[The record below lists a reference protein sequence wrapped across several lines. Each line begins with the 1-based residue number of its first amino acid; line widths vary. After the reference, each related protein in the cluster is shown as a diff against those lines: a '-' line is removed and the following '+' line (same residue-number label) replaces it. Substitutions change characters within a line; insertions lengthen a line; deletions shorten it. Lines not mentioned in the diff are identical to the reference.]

1 MASGGRPVV
10 PPADPLAPLALV
22 EARRVGGSAAGE
34 LDAVLADLEA
44 WVNLD
49 TPSDDVAALDAFAG
63 VLAGT
68 LEGYG
73 LRPELVEA
81 GDGGRYLH
89 AVLEGAGRAKVA
101 LLCHHDT
108 VFPSGTAARRPFAR
122 RGKRVLGP
130 GVADMKGGIAVAA
143 HAARLMA
150 LGPRPFGRLEL
161 VSAPDEETREAGPP
175 ATLDRLRDFDAV
187 LCMECGRE
195 DHSVVSARKAGYWF
209 RVRALGRQ
217 EHAGVNPDGGR
228 NAVVALCREALRL
241 SGLHRARE
249 DLTLVVTEFRGGE
262 GLNTVPG
269 RAVLTGDLRAATA
282 DDVTWALEQIRD
294 LGERDGVELRAEE
307 MIYTPPMER
316 TSAAE
321 ALARAAIALGTSL
334 GHDFGEA
341 TTGGAS
347 DGSYAAD
354 ADIPTLDGLGPTG
367 GLDHTEHEY
376 AEVPTF
382 APRIG
387 VVAGLVA
394 AVEAGLLAHLA
405 GSDAATSTL
414 DQRSRLPRE

>member
-1 MASGGRPVV
+1 MASSVK
-10 PPADPLAPLALV
+10 PPAPRATG
-22 EARRVGGSAAGE
+22 EARLAFGRAAAE

-49 TPSDDVAALDAFAG
+49 TPSDDAAALDAFAE

-73 LRPELVEA
+73 MSPELVRA

-89 AVLEGAGRAKVA
+89 AVLEGSGRARVA

-122 RGKRVLGP
+122 ERAPGRRVRGP

-143 HAARLMA
+143 HAARILA
-150 LGPRPFGRLEL
+150 LGSRPFGRLEL
-161 VSAPDEETREAGPP
+161 VSAPDEELRMAGPP

-209 RVRALGRQ
+209 RLHAVGRQ

-228 NAVVALCREALRL
+228 NAVLAFAARRL
-241 SGLHRARE
+241 GWAGCTAPAKTSPSSSPSFAAGR
-249 DLTLVVTEFRGGE
+249 TEYR
-262 GLNTVPG
+262 PG
-269 RAVLTGDLRAATA
+269 RGVLTGDLRARTA
-282 DDVTWALEQIRD
+282 ADVGWALERIRGF
-294 LGERDGVELRAEE
+294 GEHDGVEIRAEE
-307 MIYTPPMER
+307 IVYTPPMER
-316 TSAAE
+316 TPAAA
-321 ALARAAIALGTSL
+321 ALARASIALGRNL
-334 GHDFGEA
+334 GHDFREA

-347 DGSYAAD
+347 DGSYAAEM
-354 ADIPTLDGLGPTG
+354 DIPTLDGLGPAG
-367 GLDHTEHEY
+367 GMDHTEHEY
-376 AEVPTF
+376 AEVSTF

-394 AVEAGLLAHLA
+394 AVEAGLLA
-405 GSDAATSTL
+405 DL
-414 DQRSRLPRE
+414 DRSERRR

>member
-1 MASGGRPVV
+1 MV
-10 PPADPLAPLALV
+10 PPADPLPPLALD
-22 EARRVGGSAAGE
+22 EARRVGGLAADE

-63 VLAGT
+63 VLAET

-73 LRPELVEA
+73 LRSELVEA

-89 AVLEGAGRAKVA
+89 AVLEGTGRAKVA

-228 NAVVALCREALRL
+228 NAVVALCREALRV
-241 SGLHRARE
+241 SGLHRGRE

-269 RAVLTGDLRAATA
+269 RAVLTGDLRARTA
-282 DDVTWALEQIRD
+282 DDIGWALGRIRD
-294 LGERDGVELRAEE
+294 FGEHDGVELRAEE
-307 MIYTPPMER
+307 VVYTPPMER
-316 TSAAE
+316 TPAAG
-321 ALARAAIALGTSL
+321 ALARTAIALGTSL

-347 DGSYAAD
+347 DGSYASD

-382 APRIG
+382 VPRIG
-387 VVAGLVA
+387 VVAGVVA
-394 AVEAGLLAHLA
+394 AVETGLFAHLA
-405 GSDAATSTL
+405 GSDVATSTL
-414 DQRSRLPRE
+414 DRRSRLLKE

>member
-1 MASGGRPVV
+1 VAS
-10 PPADPLAPLALV
+10 PAGLLSPLALD
-22 EARRVGGSAAGE
+22 EARRVGEAAASE

-49 TPSDDVAALDAFAG
+49 TPSYDVAALDAFAG
-63 VLAGT
+63 VLAET
-68 LEGYG
+68 LERYG
-73 LRPELVEA
+73 LRSELVEA

-89 AVLEGAGRAKVA
+89 AVLEGPGRARVA

-108 VFPSGTAARRPFAR
+108 VFPLGTAARRPFAR
-122 RGKRVLGP
+122 EGERVLGP
-130 GVADMKGGIAVAA
+130 GVADMKGGIAVAV
-143 HAARLMA
+143 HATRLMA
-150 LGPRPFGRLEL
+150 LGPRPFGRLEI
-161 VSAPDEETREAGPP
+161 VSAPDEEIREAGPP
-175 ATLDRLRDFDAV
+175 ATLEHLRDFDAV
-187 LCMECGRE
+187 LCMECARE
-195 DHSVVSARKAGYWF
+195 DHSIVSARKAGYWF

-241 SGLHRARE
+241 SELHRSRE

-269 RAVLTGDLRAATA
+269 RAVLTGDLRARTA
-282 DDVTWALEQIRD
+282 DDLGWALEQIRD
-294 LGERDGVELRAEE
+294 FGEHDGVKLRAEE
-307 MIYTPPMER
+307 VVYTPPMER
-316 TSAAE
+316 TPAVE
-321 ALARAAIALGTSL
+321 ALAHTAIALGTKL

-354 ADIPTLDGLGPTG
+354 ADIPTLDGLGPAG

-394 AVEAGLLAHLA
+394 AVEAGLLEHLT
-405 GSDAATSTL
+405 GSDVTTSTL
-414 DQRSRLPRE
+414 DQHSRLPKG

>member
-73 LRPELVEA
+73 LRPELVGA

>member
-1 MASGGRPVV
+1 MSSVNPVAS
-10 PPADPLAPLALV
+10 LAIQ
-22 EARRVGGSAAGE
+22 EARRAYDSATDE
-34 LDAVLADLEA
+34 LEAVLADLES

-49 TPSDDVAALDAFAG
+49 TPSDEVAALDAFAEL
-63 VLAGT
+63 LAGT

-73 LRPELVEA
+73 LRPELVRA
-81 GDGGRYLH
+81 GRGGRYLH
-89 AVLEGAGRAKVA
+89 AVLDGPGHAKVA

-108 VFPSGTAARRPFAR
+108 VFPLGTAARRPFAR
-122 RGKRVLGP
+122 DGDLVHGP

-143 HAARLMA
+143 HAARLLA

-161 VSAPDEETREAGPP
+161 VSAPDEELRVAGAP

-187 LCMECGRE
+187 MCMECGRE

-209 RVRALGRQ
+209 RVRALGKQ

-228 NAVVALCREALRL
+228 NAVVALCREAIRI
-241 SGLHRARE
+241 SGLHHARE

-262 GLNTVPG
+262 SVNTVPG
-269 RAVLTGDLRAATA
+269 RAVLAGDLRARTT
-282 DDVTWALEQIRD
+282 DDLAWALDRIRGF
-294 LGERDGVELRAEE
+294 GEHDGVELRAEE
-307 MIYTPPMER
+307 MVYTPPMER
-316 TSAAE
+316 TPAVR
-321 ALARAAIALGTSL
+321 ALARAAIALGRNL
-334 GHDFGEA
+334 GHGFGEA

-347 DGSYAAD
+347 DGSFAAD
-354 ADIPTLDGLGPTG
+354 ANVPTLDGLGPTG

-376 AEVPTF
+376 AEVATF

-405 GSDAATSTL
+405 GTDVATSTL
-414 DQRSRLPRE
+414 DRRSRLPKE

>member
-1 MASGGRPVV
+1 MASPVK
-10 PPADPLAPLALV
+10 PPAPRATE
-22 EARRVGGSAAGE
+22 EARLAFGRAAAE

-49 TPSDDVAALDAFAG
+49 TPSDDATALDAFAE

-73 LRPELVEA
+73 MSPELVRA

-89 AVLEGAGRAKVA
+89 AVLEGSGRARVA

-108 VFPSGTAARRPFAR
+108 VFPSGTAARRPFERERAPGR
-122 RGKRVLGP
+122 RVRGP

-143 HAARLMA
+143 HAARILA
-150 LGPRPFGRLEL
+150 LGSRPFGRLEL
-161 VSAPDEETREAGPP
+161 VSAPDEELRMAGPP

-209 RVRALGRQ
+209 RLRAVGRQ

-228 NAVVALCREALRL
+228 NAVMALCREALRV
-241 SGLHRARE
+241 GALHRARE

-262 GLNTVPG
+262 NLNTVPG
-269 RAVLTGDLRAATA
+269 HAFLTGDLRARTA
-282 DDVTWALEQIRD
+282 ADVGWALERIRGF
-294 LGERDGVELRAEE
+294 GEHDGVEIRAEE
-307 MIYTPPMER
+307 VVYTPPMER
-316 TSAAE
+316 TPAAA
-321 ALARAAIALGTSL
+321 ALASASIALGRSL

-347 DGSYAAD
+347 DGSYASEI
-354 ADIPTLDGLGPTG
+354 DIPTLDGLGPAG
-367 GLDHTEHEY
+367 GMDHTEHEY
-376 AEVPTF
+376 AEVSTF

-394 AVEAGLLAHLA
+394 AVEAGLLADLDR
-405 GSDAATSTL
+405 SDAATPTL
-414 DQRSRLPRE
+414 DERSRLPKG

>member
-1 MASGGRPVV
+1 MA
-10 PPADPLAPLALV
+10 PPADTLSSLALD
-22 EARRVGGSAAGE
+22 EALRAFGSAASE
-34 LDAVLADLEA
+34 LDAVLADLET

-49 TPSDDVAALDAFAG
+49 TPSADVAALDAFAG

-68 LEGYG
+68 LESYG
-73 LRPELVEA
+73 LRSELVEA

-89 AVLEGAGRAKVA
+89 AVLEGSGRAKVA

-122 RGKRVLGP
+122 EGERVFGP

-143 HAARLMA
+143 HAARLLA

-161 VSAPDEETREAGPP
+161 VSAPDEEIRETGPP
-175 ATLDRLRDFDAV
+175 ATLERLRDFDAV

-195 DHSVVSARKAGYWF
+195 DHSIVSARKAGYWF
-209 RVRALGRQ
+209 RMRALGRQ

-228 NAVVALCREALRL
+228 NAVVALCREAIRV
-241 SGLHRARE
+241 SELHRARD

-269 RAVLTGDLRAATA
+269 RAILTGDLRARTA
-282 DDVTWALEQIRD
+282 GDVGWALERIRD
-294 LGERDGVELRAEE
+294 FGEHDGVELRAEE
-307 MIYTPPMER
+307 VIYTPPMER
-316 TSAAE
+316 TPAVE
-321 ALARAAIALGTSL
+321 ALARTAMAFGTKL
-334 GHDFGEA
+334 GHHFGEA

-347 DGSYAAD
+347 DGSYTAEAN
-354 ADIPTLDGLGPTG
+354 IPTLDGLGPTG

-405 GSDAATSTL
+405 GSDVATSAL
-414 DQRSRLPRE
+414 DQHSRLPKE

>member
-1 MASGGRPVV
+1 MVSGHSRVVCPVKS
-10 PPADPLAPLALV
+10 LAPLAV
-22 EARRVGGSAAGE
+22 EEARRVGAWAE
-34 LDAVLADLEA
+34 RDLDAVLGDLEA

-49 TPSDDVAALDAFAG
+49 TPSDDVVALDAFAED
-63 VLAGT
+63 LAAT
-68 LEGYG
+68 LEDYG
-73 LRPELVEA
+73 LRSELVAA

-89 AVLEGAGRAKVA
+89 AVLEGPGRAKVA

-122 RGKRVLGP
+122 EGERVRGP

-143 HAARLMA
+143 NAARLLA
-150 LGPRPFGRLEL
+150 LGPRPFSRLEL
-161 VSAPDEETREAGPP
+161 VSAPDEEIREAGPP

-228 NAVVALCREALRL
+228 NAIVALCREALRL
-241 SGLHRARE
+241 GGLHRARE

-269 RAVLTGDLRAATA
+269 RAVLTGDLRARTA
-282 DDVTWALEQIRD
+282 DDVGWAIDRIRD
-294 LGERDGVELRAEE
+294 FGEHDGIQLRAEE
-307 MIYTPPMER
+307 VVYTPPMER
-316 TSAAE
+316 TAAAG
-321 ALARAAIALGTSL
+321 ALARTAIALGASL
-334 GHDFGEA
+334 GQNFGEA
-341 TTGGAS
+341 VTGGAS
-347 DGSYAAD
+347 DGSFAAE

-367 GLDHTEHEY
+367 GMDHTEREY
-376 AEVPTF
+376 AEVATF

-387 VVAGLVA
+387 IVAGLVA
-394 AVEAGLLAHLA
+394 AVEAGLLADLDH
-405 GSDAATSTL
+405 SDTTTSTL
-414 DQRSRLPRE
+414 DERSRLPKE

>member
-1 MASGGRPVV
+1 MA
-10 PPADPLAPLALV
+10 PPADPLPPLALV

-34 LDAVLADLEA
+34 LDTVLADLEA

-294 LGERDGVELRAEE
+294 FGERDGVELRAEE

>member
-1 MASGGRPVV
+1 MSSAR
-10 PPADPLAPLALV
+10 PLAPGAIE
-22 EARRVGGSAAGE
+22 EARRAFGSAASE

-49 TPSDDVAALDAFAG
+49 TPSDDVAALDAFAE

-73 LRPELVEA
+73 LRSELVRA
-81 GDGGRYLH
+81 GSGGRYLN
-89 AVLEGAGRAKVA
+89 AVLDGPGRANVA

-108 VFPSGTAARRPFAR
+108 VFPLGTAARRPFR
-122 RGKRVLGP
+122 REGGRVYGP

-143 HAARLMA
+143 HAARLLA

-161 VSAPDEETREAGPP
+161 YSAPDEELREAGAP
-175 ATLDRLRDFDAV
+175 ATLDQLREFDAV
-187 LCMECGRE
+187 LCLECGRE

-209 RVRALGRQ
+209 RVRAMGKQ

-228 NAVVALCREALRL
+228 NAVVALCREALRI

-249 DLTLVVTEFRGGE
+249 DLTLVVTEFFGGE
-262 GLNTVPG
+262 SVNTVPG
-269 RAVLTGDLRAATA
+269 RAVLTGDLRARTT
-282 DDVTWALEQIRD
+282 DDVAWALDQLQD
-294 LGERDGVELRAEE
+294 FGEHDGIGLRAEE
-307 MIYTPPMER
+307 LVYTPPMER
-316 TSAAE
+316 TPAVE
-321 ALARAAIALGTSL
+321 ALAQTAIALGESL
-334 GHDFGEA
+334 GHGFGQA

-347 DGSYAAD
+347 DGSFVAD
-354 ADIPTLDGLGPTG
+354 ANIPTLDGLGPAG

-376 AEVPTF
+376 AEVATF

-394 AVEAGLLAHLA
+394 AVEAGLLEHLT
-405 GSDAATSTL
+405 GSDVTTSSL
-414 DQRSRLPRE
+414 DQRTRLPKG